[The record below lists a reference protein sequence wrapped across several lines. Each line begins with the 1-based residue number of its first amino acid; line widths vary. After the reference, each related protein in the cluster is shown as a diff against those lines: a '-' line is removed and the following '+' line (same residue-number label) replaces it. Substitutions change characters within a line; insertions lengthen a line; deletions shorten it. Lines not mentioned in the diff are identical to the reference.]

1 MPWILTAMQFGFLN
15 QKQMNRKAFIY
26 ALARGG
32 ILATMA
38 LLAGVLISRKQIS
51 LEKECGLN
59 LQCRNCSRVKA
70 CELPEAKIER
80 GDEKG

>member
-1 MPWILTAMQFGFLN
+1 MTAMQFEFLN
-15 QKQMNRKAFIY
+15 QKQMNRKAFIHT
-26 ALARGG
+26 LVRGG

-59 LQCRNCSRVKA
+59 LQCRSCTRLKA
-70 CELPEAKIER
+70 CELPEAKSER

>member
-1 MPWILTAMQFGFLN
+1 
-15 QKQMNRKAFIY
+15 MNRKAFIHT
-26 ALARGG
+26 LVRGG

-59 LQCRNCSRVKA
+59 LQCRSCTRLKA

>member
-1 MPWILTAMQFGFLN
+1 
-15 QKQMNRKAFIY
+15 MNRKAFINT
-26 ALARGG
+26 LARGG

-51 LEKECGLN
+51 IEKECGLN
-59 LQCRNCSRVKA
+59 LQCRSCTGLKA
-70 CELPEAKIER
+70 CEFPEAKIER

>member
-1 MPWILTAMQFGFLN
+1 
-15 QKQMNRKAFIY
+15 MNRKAFINT
-26 ALARGG
+26 LVRGG
-32 ILATMA
+32 ILGTMA

-59 LQCRNCSRVKA
+59 LQCRNCSKVKA
-70 CELPEAKIER
+70 CELPEAKTER